1 MATETGFIPAIRKV
15 SDSVDRLVGWVC
27 ALIFG
32 AMTLAV
38 LIGVFYRYVLDLP
51 LSWPEEVSRYLM
63 IWGASLAI
71 SLGIKSDEHVGL
83 TVLMDSLRNQTARTV
98 LRAVTYLLVM
108 LFQLVFFWYSLHMV
122 KDAQYMQTL
131 SLGITM
137 MLPYAAMPVAMV
149 FALVQLVM
157 VFILKTSGDDTGPT
171 GEIKIIDI

>member
-1 MATETGFIPAIRKV
+1 MAADNGFIPVIRKA
-15 SDSVDRLVGWVC
+15 SDIVDRVVGWVC
-27 ALIFG
+27 AVIFG

-83 TVLMDSLRNQTARTV
+83 TVLMDSLKHPAARTF
-98 LRAVTYLLVM
+98 LRAVSYLLV
-108 LFQLVFFWYSLHMV
+108 LVFQLIFFWYSLQMV
-122 KDAQYMQTL
+122 KDAKYMQTL

-137 MLPYAAMPVAMV
+137 ILPYAAMPVAMV
-149 FALVQLVM
+149 FALIQLVM

>member
-1 MATETGFIPAIRKV
+1 MPAETGFIPVIRKT
-15 SDSVDRLVGWVC
+15 SDTVDRLVGWVC

-38 LIGVFYRYVLDLP
+38 LIGVFYRYVLDMP

-83 TVLMDSLRNQTARTV
+83 TVLMDSLKQPAARTV
-98 LRAVTYLLVM
+98 LRAVSYLLV
-108 LFQLVFFWYSLHMV
+108 LVFQMIFFWYSLQMV
-122 KDAQYMQTL
+122 KDAKYMQTL

-137 MLPYAAMPVAMV
+137 ILPYAAMPVAMAFSV
-149 FALVQLVM
+149 IQLVL

>member
-1 MATETGFIPAIRKV
+1 MATETGFIPVIRKV
-15 SDSVDRLVGWVC
+15 SDTVDRLVGWTC

-83 TVLMDSLRNQTARTV
+83 TMLMDSFRNPAARTV
-98 LRAVTYLLVM
+98 LRTLSYLLV
-108 LFQLVFFWYSLHMV
+108 LVFQLIFFWYSLQMV
-122 KDAQYMQTL
+122 KDARDRKSTRL
-131 SLGITM
+131 NS
-137 MLPYAAMPVAMV
+137 
-149 FALVQLVM
+149 
-157 VFILKTSGDDTGPT
+157 SH
-171 GEIKIIDI
+171 

>member
-1 MATETGFIPAIRKV
+1 MAAETGFIPVIRKA
-15 SDSVDRLVGWVC
+15 SDIVDRLVGWAC
-27 ALIFG
+27 AVIFG

-38 LIGVFYRYVLDLP
+38 LVGVFYRYVLDLP

-83 TVLMDSLRNQTARTV
+83 TVLMDRLKSSGARTF
-98 LRAVTYLLVM
+98 LRAITYLLVM
-108 LFQLVFFWYSLHMV
+108 VFQLVFFWYSLQMV
-122 KDAQYMQTL
+122 KDARYMQTL

-137 MLPYAAMPVAMV
+137 ILPYAAMPVSMV
-149 FALVQLVM
+149 FSVVQLLM

-171 GEIKIIDI
+171 GDIKIIDI